1 MSAPALIVIPTLVL
15 VRAGASLIPVSNHCN
30 FSLIHKFS
38 YHTFFS
44 IRKNTC
50 YYPHQLPA
58 CAPIAFVV
66 LSLSPVSMTTLI
78 PISFKSLIAAGLSSF
93 IISATAIIP
102 HTLSSCI
109 KRSGVF
115 PSSASFSALLPNSS
129 DTSACS
135 LINLKLPPVILF
147 PLYDAVRPFPGST
160 LKSSK
165 ASAFIFLH
173 SASLTIAFANG
184 CSLFIS
190 REYASLNKVSLSYSL
205 IGIISVTLGS
215 PFVIVPVLSSA
226 TIFILPAFFN

>member
-1 MSAPALIVIPTLVL
+1 
-15 VRAGASLIPVSNHCN
+15 
-30 FSLIHKFS
+30 
-38 YHTFFS
+38 
-44 IRKNTC
+44 
-50 YYPHQLPA
+50 
-58 CAPIAFVV
+58 
-66 LSLSPVSMTTLI
+66 MTTLI

-115 PSSASFSALLPNSS
+115 PSSASFSALFPNSS

-147 PLYDAVRPFPGST
+147 PLCDAVRPFPGST
-160 LKSSK
+160 LNSSK

-190 REYASLNKVSLSYSL
+190 REYASLNKVSSSYSL

-226 TIFILPAFFN
+226 TIFILPVSSSETAVLNKIPFFAPTPFPTIIATGVASPSAQGQLITSTEIPLASA